1 MVKSS
6 HNEILYLLHFL
17 FKKREE
23 LISPFLDRNYELVGM
38 TFKYERNQAA
48 FNVVRERFI
57 TLWIDKHITQ
67 LIADDIPEHIR
78 NRAMGLISEFI
89 LTSYSRIDHSKI
101 NHSIIET
108 KLKALQILLDTED
121 LNEQKLNELRYS
133 YEKDKAL
140 FERELRKFDA
150 VSDGC

>member
-1 MVKSS
+1 
-6 HNEILYLLHFL
+6 
-17 FKKREE
+17 
-23 LISPFLDRNYELVGM
+23 
-38 TFKYERNQAA
+38 
-48 FNVVRERFI
+48 
-57 TLWIDKHITQ
+57 
-67 LIADDIPEHIR
+67 
-78 NRAMGLISEFI
+78 MGLISEFI

-140 FERELRKFDA
+140 FEREFRKFDA